1 MISILGKGII
11 NNNLMAICKKYNQQ
25 RLKVDIVFVG
35 YVKKQKKDKRRKIM
49 KNKIFG
55 VLIALVLAVTG
66 FGLVGCGG
74 GSNPAP
80 GPGPEPAPEVS
91 YDDDTTPV
99 DVDETGLLFGLYTTE
114 MMEADGWI
122 DHPDYNQAF
131 VYAMTEEVEDLVIPA
146 YVTDGEND
154 YRVVGVDDLLFLVD
168 DYENYNYLGVNE
180 QAMGVKT
187 ITIPSTVEYFYG
199 VANWYNHYED
209 PEDEES
215 EWIEEFVCMENLEGI
230 ILNNR
235 TTAIDIRDILFDLED
250 MFEYLEFPEGVNND
264 EEWNALCV
272 EVFNQFGTY
281 DQENDLFYMG
291 NPSNPYMVLVTA
303 GNSYW
308 GELPEDEFEMVANV
322 NENCKVIGR
331 NAFGGSYVTG
341 VVLPESLKTISN
353 GAFSEC
359 QYLAE
364 VELPNGLKYI
374 GREAFFYCI

>member
-1 MISILGKGII
+1 
-11 NNNLMAICKKYNQQ
+11 
-25 RLKVDIVFVG
+25 
-35 YVKKQKKDKRRKIM
+35 M